1 MHSYSFEKLD
11 VWHNA
16 REMTVLIYKITNRF
30 PDTEKYGLVSQIRR
44 ASVSIAANIAE
55 GSARTSSKDQAHFTQ
70 IAYSSMIEVLN
81 HFFIALDLK
90 YIDNEEFIFIR
101 ERIEKIS
108 NQLNALRKS
117 QLNRKST

>member
-1 MHSYSFEKLD
+1 MHTYSFEKLE
-11 VWHNA
+11 VWQNA
-16 REMTVLIYKITNRF
+16 RKLIVFIYELTNGF
-30 PDTEKYGLVSQIRR
+30 PENEKYGLVSQIRR

-70 IAYSSMIEVLN
+70 IAYSSMLEVLN

-90 YIDNEEFIFIR
+90 YINNEEFKSIR
-101 ERIEKIS
+101 EVIETIS

-117 QLNRKST
+117 QLNRKY